1 MLLKHLQSGFRKFD
15 PGTDIGLF
23 HLAARHKLNEH
34 LAAFRDA
41 DAIIIAFPLYVDC
54 MPAIVKE
61 FLEGVAKQEDLKGKR
76 LGFIVQSGFPEAK
89 HSTFV
94 ARYLDKFIKRYGFEP
109 AGIAIKGGVEGIQMM
124 PAWMTKK
131 LFRQME
137 ELGQNLAVKGSFDP
151 ELLAKMARP
160 YQLGTA
166 RRAMFR
172 FFKLFGLTDF
182 YWNSNLKKN
191 NAWKKRFDRPLMEK
205 QGG

>member
-1 MLLKHLQSGFRKFD
+1 MLLHHLQNGYRRLD
-15 PGTDIGLF
+15 TGTDIGIF
-23 HLAARHKLNEH
+23 HLAARHKREEH

-41 DAIIIAFPLYVDC
+41 DTLIVVFPLYVDC

-61 FLEGVAKQEDLKGKR
+61 FLEDIAKQEGQKGKR

-94 ARYLDKFIKRYGFEP
+94 ARYLDKFTKRYGFEP

-137 ELGQNLAVKGSFDP
+137 GLGENLAVKGSFDP

-160 YQLGTA
+160 YQLGSA
-166 RRAMFR
+166 RRTMFR

-191 NAWKKRFDRPLMEK
+191 NALEKRFDKPLTA
-205 QGG
+205 